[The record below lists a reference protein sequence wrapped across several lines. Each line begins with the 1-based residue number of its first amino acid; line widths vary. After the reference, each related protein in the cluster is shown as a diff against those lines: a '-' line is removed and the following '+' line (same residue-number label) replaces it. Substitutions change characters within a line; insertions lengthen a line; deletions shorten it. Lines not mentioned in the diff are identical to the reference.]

1 MDRDFSAELDEIK
14 AELKKLKEFY
24 MRSSSKAEEGGKNW
38 KRVEPIRNMHPDS
51 RLSGMMTEMCTH
63 AEKSGA
69 SGLVTYMGVFSSGG
83 RQANWIKNEVNA
95 DDLLMAVENRTA
107 EKVLACIGSNERL
120 NILIALLRRPM
131 TVSEIVKECNLGS
144 TGQVYHHMKPLL
156 SAGIIADGEEGAGKG
171 VYVVRFDKVRGV
183 IMLLAGICELASAE

>member
-63 AEKSGA
+63 AEESGA
-69 SGLVTYMGVFSSGG
+69 SGLVTYMGVFSSGC

-95 DDLLMAVENRTA
+95 DDLLRAVEDRTP
-107 EKVLACIGSNERL
+107 ERVLACVGSNERL
-120 NILIALLRRPM
+120 NILIALLKKPM
-131 TVSEIVKECNLGS
+131 TVAEIVKKCGFGS
-144 TGQVYHHMKPLL
+144 TGQAYHHMKPLL
-156 SAGIIADGEEGAGKG
+156 AAGIIAEGEEGAGKG
-171 VYVVRFDKVRGV
+171 VYVVRFDKVRGI
-183 IMLLAGICELASAE
+183 IMLLAGICELATAE

>member
-63 AEKSGA
+63 AEESGT

-95 DDLLMAVENRTA
+95 DDLLRAVEDRTP
-107 EKVLACIGSNERL
+107 ERVLACVGSNERL
-120 NILIALLRRPM
+120 NILIALLKKPM
-131 TVSEIVKECNLGS
+131 TVAEIVKKCGFGS
-144 TGQVYHHMKPLL
+144 TGQAYHHMKPLL
-156 SAGIIADGEEGAGKG
+156 AAGIIAEGEEGAGKG
-171 VYVVRFDKVRGV
+171 VYVVRFDKVRGI
-183 IMLLAGICELASAE
+183 IMLLAGICELATAE

>member
-38 KRVEPIRNMHPDS
+38 KRVEHIRNMHPDS

-63 AEKSGA
+63 AEESGA

-95 DDLLMAVENRTA
+95 DDLLRAVEDRTP
-107 EKVLACIGSNERL
+107 ERVLACVGSNERL
-120 NILIALLRRPM
+120 NILIALLKKPM
-131 TVSEIVKECNLGS
+131 TVAEIVKKCGFGS
-144 TGQVYHHMKPLL
+144 TGQAYHHMKPLL
-156 SAGIIADGEEGAGKG
+156 AAGIIAEREEGAGKG
-171 VYVVRFDKVRGV
+171 VYVVRFDKVRGI
-183 IMLLAGICELASAE
+183 IMLLAGICELAAAE

>member
-63 AEKSGA
+63 AEESGV

-95 DDLLMAVENRTA
+95 DDLLRAVEDRTP
-107 EKVLACIGSNERL
+107 ERVLACVGSNERL
-120 NILIALLRRPM
+120 NILIALLKKPM
-131 TVSEIVKECNLGS
+131 TVAEIVKKCGF
-144 TGQVYHHMKPLL
+144 G
-156 SAGIIADGEEGAGKG
+156 
-171 VYVVRFDKVRGV
+171 
-183 IMLLAGICELASAE
+183 

>member
-24 MRSSSKAEEGGKNW
+24 IRSSSKAEEGGKNW

>member
-14 AELKKLKEFY
+14 AELKKLKKFY

-63 AEKSGA
+63 AEESGA

-95 DDLLMAVENRTA
+95 DDLLRAVEDRTP
-107 EKVLACIGSNERL
+107 ERVLACVGSNERL
-120 NILIALLRRPM
+120 NILIALLKKPM
-131 TVSEIVKECNLGS
+131 TVAEIVKKCGFGS
-144 TGQVYHHMKPLL
+144 TGQAYHHMKPLL
-156 SAGIIADGEEGAGKG
+156 AAGIIAEGEEGAGKG
-171 VYVVRFDKVRGV
+171 VYVVRFDKVRGI
-183 IMLLAGICELASAE
+183 IMLLAGICELATAE

>member
-63 AEKSGA
+63 AEESGA

-95 DDLLMAVENRTA
+95 DDLLRAVEDRTP
-107 EKVLACIGSNERL
+107 ERVLACVGSNERL
-120 NILIALLRRPM
+120 NILIALLKKPM
-131 TVSEIVKECNLGS
+131 TVAEIVKKCGFGS
-144 TGQVYHHMKPLL
+144 TGQAYHHMKPLL
-156 SAGIIADGEEGAGKG
+156 AAGIIAEGEEGAGKG
-171 VYVVRFDKVRGV
+171 VYVVRFDKVRGI
-183 IMLLAGICELASAE
+183 IMLLEGICELATAE

>member
-1 MDRDFSAELDEIK
+1 MDRDFSTELDEIK

-51 RLSGMMTEMCTH
+51 RLSGMMTEICTH
-63 AEKSGA
+63 AEGSGA

-95 DDLLMAVENRTA
+95 DDLLRAVEDRTP
-107 EKVLACIGSNERL
+107 ERVLACVGSNERL
-120 NILIALLRRPM
+120 NILIALLKKPM
-131 TVSEIVKECNLGS
+131 TVAEIVKKCGFGS
-144 TGQVYHHMKPLL
+144 TGQAYHHMKPLL
-156 SAGIIADGEEGAGKG
+156 AAGIIAEGEEGAGKG
-171 VYVVRFDKVRGV
+171 VYVVRFDKVRGI
-183 IMLLAGICELASAE
+183 IMLLAGICELATAE

>member
-63 AEKSGA
+63 AEESGA

-95 DDLLMAVENRTA
+95 DDLLRAVEDRTP
-107 EKVLACIGSNERL
+107 ERVLACVGSNERL
-120 NILIALLRRPM
+120 NILIALLKKPM
-131 TVSEIVKECNLGS
+131 TVAEIVKKCGFGS
-144 TGQVYHHMKPLL
+144 TGQAYHHMKPLL
-156 SAGIIADGEEGAGKG
+156 AAGIIAEGEEGAGKG
-171 VYVVRFDKVRGV
+171 VYVVRFDKVRGI
-183 IMLLAGICELASAE
+183 IMLLAGICELATAE

>member
-63 AEKSGA
+63 AEESGA

-95 DDLLMAVENRTA
+95 DDFLRAVEDRTP
-107 EKVLACIGSNERL
+107 ERVLACVGSNERL
-120 NILIALLRRPM
+120 NILIALLKKPM
-131 TVSEIVKECNLGS
+131 TVAEIVKKCGFGS
-144 TGQVYHHMKPLL
+144 TGQAYHHMKPLL
-156 SAGIIADGEEGAGKG
+156 AAGIIAEGEEGAGKG
-171 VYVVRFDKVRGV
+171 VYVVRFDKVRGI
-183 IMLLAGICELASAE
+183 IMLLAGICELATAE

>member
-1 MDRDFSAELDEIK
+1 MDRDFGAELDEIK

-63 AEKSGA
+63 AEESGA

-95 DDLLMAVENRTA
+95 DDLLRAVEERTP
-107 EKVLACIGSNERL
+107 ERVLACVGSNERL
-120 NILIALLRRPM
+120 NILIALLKKPM
-131 TVSEIVKECNLGS
+131 TVAEIVKKCGFGS
-144 TGQVYHHMKPLL
+144 TGQAYHHMKPLL
-156 SAGIIADGEEGAGKG
+156 AAGIIAEGEEGAGKG
-171 VYVVRFDKVRGV
+171 VYVVRFDKVRGI
-183 IMLLAGICELASAE
+183 IMLLAGICELATAE

>member
-63 AEKSGA
+63 AEESGA

-95 DDLLMAVENRTA
+95 DDLLRAVEDRTP
-107 EKVLACIGSNERL
+107 ESVLACVGSNERL
-120 NILIALLRRPM
+120 NILIALLKKPM
-131 TVSEIVKECNLGS
+131 TVAEIVKKCGFGS
-144 TGQVYHHMKPLL
+144 TGQAYHHMKPLL
-156 SAGIIADGEEGAGKG
+156 AAGIIAEGEEGAGKG
-171 VYVVRFDKVRGV
+171 VYVVRFDKVRGI
-183 IMLLAGICELASAE
+183 IMLLAGICELATAE

>member
-63 AEKSGA
+63 AEESGA

-95 DDLLMAVENRTA
+95 DDLLRAVEERTP
-107 EKVLACIGSNERL
+107 ERVLACVGSNERL
-120 NILIALLRRPM
+120 NILIALLKKPM
-131 TVSEIVKECNLGS
+131 TVAEIVKKCGFGS
-144 TGQVYHHMKPLL
+144 TGQAYHHMKPLL
-156 SAGIIADGEEGAGKG
+156 AAGIIAEGEEGAGKG
-171 VYVVRFDKVRGV
+171 VYVVRFDKVRGI
-183 IMLLAGICELASAE
+183 IMLLAGICELATAE

>member
-63 AEKSGA
+63 AEESGV

-95 DDLLMAVENRTA
+95 DDLLRAVEDRTP
-107 EKVLACIGSNERL
+107 ERVLACVGSNERL
-120 NILIALLRRPM
+120 NILIALLKKPM
-131 TVSEIVKECNLGS
+131 TVAEIVKKCGFGS
-144 TGQVYHHMKPLL
+144 TGQAYHHMKPLL
-156 SAGIIADGEEGAGKG
+156 AAGIIAEGEEGAGKG
-171 VYVVRFDKVRGV
+171 VYVVRFDKVRGI
-183 IMLLAGICELASAE
+183 IMLLAGICELATAE

>member
-14 AELKKLKEFY
+14 VELKKLKEFY

-63 AEKSGA
+63 AEESGA
-69 SGLVTYMGVFSSGG
+69 SGIVTYMGVFSSGG

-95 DDLLMAVENRTA
+95 DDLLRAVEDRTP
-107 EKVLACIGSNERL
+107 ERVLACVGSNERL
-120 NILIALLRRPM
+120 NILIALLKKPM
-131 TVSEIVKECNLGS
+131 TVAEIVKKCGFGS
-144 TGQVYHHMKPLL
+144 TGQAYHHMKPLL
-156 SAGIIADGEEGAGKG
+156 AAGIIAEGEEGAGKG
-171 VYVVRFDKVRGV
+171 GYVVRFDKVRGI
-183 IMLLAGICELASAE
+183 IMLLAGICELATAE

>member
-51 RLSGMMTEMCTH
+51 RLSGMMTEMCAH
-63 AEKSGA
+63 AEESGA

-95 DDLLMAVENRTA
+95 DDLLRAVEDRTP
-107 EKVLACIGSNERL
+107 ERVLACVGSNERL
-120 NILIALLRRPM
+120 NILIALLKKPM
-131 TVSEIVKECNLGS
+131 TVAEIVKKCGFGS
-144 TGQVYHHMKPLL
+144 TGQAYHHMKPLL
-156 SAGIIADGEEGAGKG
+156 AAGIIAEGEEGAGKG
-171 VYVVRFDKVRGV
+171 VYVVRFDKVRGI
-183 IMLLAGICELASAE
+183 IMLLAGICELATAE

>member
-1 MDRDFSAELDEIK
+1 MDRDFGAELDEIK

-51 RLSGMMTEMCTH
+51 RLSGMMTEMCAH
-63 AEKSGA
+63 AEEQGT
-69 SGLVTYMGVFSSGG
+69 SGLVTCMGVFSSGG

>member
-1 MDRDFSAELDEIK
+1 MDRDFGAELDEIK

-63 AEKSGA
+63 AEESGA

-95 DDLLMAVENRTA
+95 DDLLRAVEDRTP
-107 EKVLACIGSNERL
+107 ESVLACVGSNERL
-120 NILIALLRRPM
+120 NILIALLKKPM
-131 TVSEIVKECNLGS
+131 TVAEIVKKCGFGS

>member
-1 MDRDFSAELDEIK
+1 MDRDFGAELDEIK

-63 AEKSGA
+63 AEESGA

-171 VYVVRFDKVRGV
+171 VYVVRFDKVRGI
-183 IMLLAGICELASAE
+183 IMLLAGICELATAE

>member
-14 AELKKLKEFY
+14 VELKKLKEFY

-63 AEKSGA
+63 AEESGA
-69 SGLVTYMGVFSSGG
+69 SGIVPYMGVFSSGG

-95 DDLLMAVENRTA
+95 DDLLRAVEDRTP
-107 EKVLACIGSNERL
+107 ERVLACVGSNERL
-120 NILIALLRRPM
+120 NILIALLKKPM
-131 TVSEIVKECNLGS
+131 TVAEIVKKCGFGS
-144 TGQVYHHMKPLL
+144 TGQAYHHMKPLL
-156 SAGIIADGEEGAGKG
+156 AAGIIAEGEEGAGKG
-171 VYVVRFDKVRGV
+171 VYVVRFDKVRGI
-183 IMLLAGICELASAE
+183 IMLLAGICELATAE

>member
-24 MRSSSKAEEGGKNW
+24 MRSSSKAEEGGKDW

-63 AEKSGA
+63 AEESGA

-95 DDLLMAVENRTA
+95 DDLLRAVEDRTP
-107 EKVLACIGSNERL
+107 ERVLACVGSNERL
-120 NILIALLRRPM
+120 NILIALLKKPM
-131 TVSEIVKECNLGS
+131 TVAEIVKKCGFGS
-144 TGQVYHHMKPLL
+144 TGQAYHHMKPLL
-156 SAGIIADGEEGAGKG
+156 AAGIIAEGEEGAGKG
-171 VYVVRFDKVRGV
+171 VYVVRFDKVRGI
-183 IMLLAGICELASAE
+183 IMLLAGICELATAE

>member
-63 AEKSGA
+63 AEESGV

-183 IMLLAGICELASAE
+183 IMLLAGSCELASAE

>member
-24 MRSSSKAEEGGKNW
+24 MRSSSKVEEGGKNW

-63 AEKSGA
+63 AEESGA

-95 DDLLMAVENRTA
+95 DDLLRAVEDRTP
-107 EKVLACIGSNERL
+107 ERVLACVGSNERL
-120 NILIALLRRPM
+120 NILIALLKKPM
-131 TVSEIVKECNLGS
+131 TVAEIVKKCGFGS
-144 TGQVYHHMKPLL
+144 TGQAYHHMKPLL
-156 SAGIIADGEEGAGKG
+156 AAGIIAEGEEGAGKG

-183 IMLLAGICELASAE
+183 IMLLAGICELATAE

>member
-1 MDRDFSAELDEIK
+1 MDRDFGAELDEIK

-63 AEKSGA
+63 AEESGA

-95 DDLLMAVENRTA
+95 DDLLRAVEDRTP
-107 EKVLACIGSNERL
+107 ERVLACVGSNERL
-120 NILIALLRRPM
+120 NILIALLKKPM
-131 TVSEIVKECNLGS
+131 TVAEIVKKCGFGS
-144 TGQVYHHMKPLL
+144 TGQAYHHMKPLL
-156 SAGIIADGEEGAGKG
+156 AAGIIAEWEEGAGKG
-171 VYVVRFDKVRGV
+171 VYVVRFDKVRGI
-183 IMLLAGICELASAE
+183 IMLLAGICELATAE

>member
-63 AEKSGA
+63 AEESGA

-95 DDLLMAVENRTA
+95 DDLLRAVEDHTPER
-107 EKVLACIGSNERL
+107 VLACVGSNERL
-120 NILIALLRRPM
+120 NILIALLKKPM
-131 TVSEIVKECNLGS
+131 TVAEIVKKCGFGS
-144 TGQVYHHMKPLL
+144 TGQAYHHMKPLL
-156 SAGIIADGEEGAGKG
+156 AAGIIAEGEEGAGKG

>member
-63 AEKSGA
+63 AEESGA

-95 DDLLMAVENRTA
+95 DDLLRAVEDRTP
-107 EKVLACIGSNERL
+107 ERVLACVGSNERL
-120 NILIALLRRPM
+120 NILIALLKKPM
-131 TVSEIVKECNLGS
+131 TVAEIVKKCGFGS
-144 TGQVYHHMKPLL
+144 TGQAYHHMKPLL
-156 SAGIIADGEEGAGKG
+156 AAGIIAEGEEGAGKG

>member
-14 AELKKLKEFY
+14 VELKKLKEFY

-63 AEKSGA
+63 AEESGA
-69 SGLVTYMGVFSSGG
+69 SGIVTYMGVFSSGG

-95 DDLLMAVENRTA
+95 DDLLRAVEDRTP
-107 EKVLACIGSNERL
+107 ERVLACVGSNERL
-120 NILIALLRRPM
+120 NILIALLKKPM
-131 TVSEIVKECNLGS
+131 TVAEIVKKCGFGS
-144 TGQVYHHMKPLL
+144 TGQAYHHMKPLL
-156 SAGIIADGEEGAGKG
+156 AAGIIAEGEEGAGKG
-171 VYVVRFDKVRGV
+171 VYVVRFDKVRGI
-183 IMLLAGICELASAE
+183 IMLLAGICELATAE

>member
-1 MDRDFSAELDEIK
+1 MDRDFGAELDEIK

-63 AEKSGA
+63 AEESGA

-95 DDLLMAVENRTA
+95 DDLLRAVEDRTP
-107 EKVLACIGSNERL
+107 ERVLACVGSNERL
-120 NILIALLRRPM
+120 NILIALLKKPM
-131 TVSEIVKECNLGS
+131 TVAEIVKKCGFGS
-144 TGQVYHHMKPLL
+144 TGQAYHHMKPLL
-156 SAGIIADGEEGAGKG
+156 AAGIIAEGEEGAGKG

-183 IMLLAGICELASAE
+183 IMLLAGICELATAE

>member
-63 AEKSGA
+63 AEESGA

>member
-63 AEKSGA
+63 AEESGV

>member
-63 AEKSGA
+63 AEESGA

-95 DDLLMAVENRTA
+95 DDLLRAVEDRTP
-107 EKVLACIGSNERL
+107 ERVLACVGSNERL
-120 NILIALLRRPM
+120 NILIALLKKPM
-131 TVSEIVKECNLGS
+131 TVAEIVKKCGFGS
-144 TGQVYHHMKPLL
+144 TGQAYHHMKPLL
-156 SAGIIADGEEGAGKG
+156 AAGIIAEGEDGAGKG
-171 VYVVRFDKVRGV
+171 VYVVRFDKVRGI
-183 IMLLAGICELASAE
+183 IMLLAGICELATAE

>member
-1 MDRDFSAELDEIK
+1 MDRDFSAELDGIK

-63 AEKSGA
+63 AEESGA
-69 SGLVTYMGVFSSGG
+69 SGLVTYIGVFSSGG

-95 DDLLMAVENRTA
+95 DDLLRAVEDRTP
-107 EKVLACIGSNERL
+107 ERVLACVGSNERL
-120 NILIALLRRPM
+120 NILIALLKKPM
-131 TVSEIVKECNLGS
+131 TVAEIVKKCGFGS
-144 TGQVYHHMKPLL
+144 TGQAYHHMKPLL
-156 SAGIIADGEEGAGKG
+156 AAGIIAEGEEGAGKG
-171 VYVVRFDKVRGV
+171 VYVVRFDKVRGI
-183 IMLLAGICELASAE
+183 IMLLAGICELATAE

>member
-14 AELKKLKEFY
+14 VELKKLKEFY

-63 AEKSGA
+63 AEESGA
-69 SGLVTYMGVFSSGG
+69 SGIVTYMGVFLSGG

-95 DDLLMAVENRTA
+95 DDLLRAVEDRTP
-107 EKVLACIGSNERL
+107 ERVLACVGSNERL
-120 NILIALLRRPM
+120 NILIALLKKPM
-131 TVSEIVKECNLGS
+131 TVAEIVKKCGFGS
-144 TGQVYHHMKPLL
+144 TGQAYHHMKPLL
-156 SAGIIADGEEGAGKG
+156 AAGIIAEGEEGAGKG
-171 VYVVRFDKVRGV
+171 VYVVRFDKVRGI
-183 IMLLAGICELASAE
+183 IMLLAGICELATAE

>member
-24 MRSSSKAEEGGKNW
+24 MRSSSKAEGGGKNW

-63 AEKSGA
+63 AEESGA
-69 SGLVTYMGVFSSGG
+69 SGIVTYMGVFSSGG

-95 DDLLMAVENRTA
+95 DDLLRAVEDRTP
-107 EKVLACIGSNERL
+107 ERVLACVGSNERL
-120 NILIALLRRPM
+120 NILIALLKKPM
-131 TVSEIVKECNLGS
+131 TVAEIVKKCGFGS
-144 TGQVYHHMKPLL
+144 TGQAYHHMKPLL
-156 SAGIIADGEEGAGKG
+156 AAGIIAEGEEGAGKG
-171 VYVVRFDKVRGV
+171 VYVVRFDKVRGI
-183 IMLLAGICELASAE
+183 IMLLAGICELATAE

>member
-63 AEKSGA
+63 AEESGA

-95 DDLLMAVENRTA
+95 DDLLRAVEDRTP
-107 EKVLACIGSNERL
+107 ERVLACVGSNERL
-120 NILIALLRRPM
+120 NILIALLKKPM
-131 TVSEIVKECNLGS
+131 TVAEIVKKCGFGS
-144 TGQVYHHMKPLL
+144 TGQAYHHMKPLL
-156 SAGIIADGEEGAGKG
+156 AAGIIAEGEEGAGKG
-171 VYVVRFDKVRGV
+171 VYVVRFDKVRGI
-183 IMLLAGICELASAE
+183 IMLLAGIYELATAE

>member
-63 AEKSGA
+63 AEESGA
-69 SGLVTYMGVFSSGG
+69 SGLVTYMGVFSSGS

-95 DDLLMAVENRTA
+95 DDLLRAVEDRTP
-107 EKVLACIGSNERL
+107 ERVLACIGSNERL
-120 NILIALLRRPM
+120 NILIALLKKPM
-131 TVSEIVKECNLGS
+131 TVAEIVKKCGFGS
-144 TGQVYHHMKPLL
+144 TGQAYHHMKPLL
-156 SAGIIADGEEGAGKG
+156 AAGIIAEGEEGAGKG
-171 VYVVRFDKVRGV
+171 VYVVRFDKVRGI
-183 IMLLAGICELASAE
+183 IMLLAGICELATAE

>member
-51 RLSGMMTEMCTH
+51 RLSGMMTEICTH
-63 AEKSGA
+63 AEESGA

-95 DDLLMAVENRTA
+95 DDLLRAVEDRTP
-107 EKVLACIGSNERL
+107 ERVLACVGSNERL
-120 NILIALLRRPM
+120 NILIALLKKPM
-131 TVSEIVKECNLGS
+131 TVAEIVKKCGFGS
-144 TGQVYHHMKPLL
+144 TGQAYHHMKPLL
-156 SAGIIADGEEGAGKG
+156 AAGIIAEGEEGAGKG
-171 VYVVRFDKVRGV
+171 VYVVRFDKVRGI
-183 IMLLAGICELASAE
+183 IMLLAGICELATAE